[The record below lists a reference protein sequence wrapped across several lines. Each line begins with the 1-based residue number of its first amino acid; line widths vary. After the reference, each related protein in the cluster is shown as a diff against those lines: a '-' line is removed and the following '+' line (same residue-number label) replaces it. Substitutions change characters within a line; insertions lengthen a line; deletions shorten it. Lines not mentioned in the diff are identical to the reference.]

1 MLPYLAHLKWQ
12 PFICHYH
19 SILRLGVSDPTS
31 PYYITSV
38 HLPGNSLTKDVL
50 KADNYTIWAQTVT
63 MTLKSYNKMGFLDG
77 TLAKPDKIDP
87 DFAAWN
93 MINSMLVSWIYNSL
107 DPSIK
112 ITVSR
117 VTEAQIMWD
126 TLKTRYSTPN
136 GPR

>member
-1 MLPYLAHLKWQ
+1 
-12 PFICHYH
+12 
-19 SILRLGVSDPTS
+19 
-31 PYYITSV
+31 
-38 HLPGNSLTKDVL
+38 
-50 KADNYTIWAQTVT
+50 